1 MPYENW
7 EDHKNRL
14 EAERAKAASENL
26 CPQEVNEWANG
37 RWARDLHKH
46 KICMR
51 KLSDEAV
58 QLGHNVCG
66 MHFRQVRKEAA
77 EAQRLHEHRE
87 EMRRLN
93 EQHKLE
99 QEAKDAQEAAIL
111 AELERHGVMQAELQ
125 RPWRYDKAKRGWTV
139 NVPLSVLWRVLDVLP
154 MIDPDEA
161 VEVFKQKQQA
171 ELEAAKPKGEEAPF

>member
-1 MPYENW
+1 MSWESW

-14 EAERAKAASENL
+14 EAERAKAAAENL
-26 CPQEVNEWANG
+26 CPQEVNEWA
-37 RWARDLHKH
+37 AYQSYQKAKH

-66 MHFRQVRKEAA
+66 MHFRQVRKEEA
-77 EAQRLHEHRE
+77 EAQKLREYRE
-87 EMRRLN
+87 EQRRAN

-111 AELERHGVMQAELQ
+111 AELERHGVTQAELQ
-125 RPWRYDKAKRGWTV
+125 KPWRYDRVKRGWTV
-139 NVPLSVLWRVLDVLP
+139 NVPLSVLWKVIDVLP

-161 VEVFKQKQQA
+161 VEVFKQLQQA